1 MTLLTICNNLAQNVG
16 LERTEAVLT
25 SAKRE
30 WAEAAVMA
38 NAAGEELARRV
49 DFGALFTTA
58 TLTGDGTDK
67 LFDLGADF
75 SRLIPGIAV
84 TFATSTVRPLS
95 QPEWASLVAIEGIPR
110 VFKLEGNK
118 LRLWPYLATGLSVVI
133 RYQSKNWCSNGSAEW
148 SADDNTALVDED
160 LFTKGLIVRWRRQK
174 GMPFEDYEAE
184 YEAALSDI
192 ANFDSR
198 SRM

>member
-1 MTLLTICNNLAQNVG
+1 MTLVTIANNLAENVG
-16 LERTEAVLT
+16 LENTTAVMT

-30 WAEAAVMA
+30 WAEAVTMA

-49 DFGALFTTA
+49 DFGALFRMT

-67 LFDLGADF
+67 EFDLGASF

-84 TFATSTVRPLS
+84 TYGIKTVRPLS
-95 QPEWASLVAIEGIPR
+95 QPEWASLVAVEGTPR

-118 LRLWPYLATGLSVVI
+118 LRVWPYLAAGESILA
-133 RYQSKNWCSNGSAEW
+133 RYQSKNWCSNGTALW
-148 SADDNTALVDED
+148 NADDDTALIDED
-160 LFTKGLIVRWRRQK
+160 LLTKCLIVRWRRQK

-184 YEAALSDI
+184 YEAALSDF
-192 ANFDSR
+192 ARFDDR
-198 SRM
+198 SRI